1 MQGQVEQQLNGY
13 LLEKMGYGK
22 NVREIYDDVIGE
34 FLYAIPRYEPCFEDY
49 QPTNNQ
55 AIQEKLDELL
65 ENNAALAVDFQSN
78 RT

>member
-1 MQGQVEQQLNGY
+1 MQGQFEQQLNGY
-13 LLEKMGYGK
+13 LLEKKGYGK
-22 NVREIYDDVIGE
+22 NVREIYDDVVGE
-34 FLYAIPRYEPCFEDY
+34 FLYAIPRYEQCFEDH